1 MRRAIFFCWSGC
13 LLALFFAPGAWAQ
26 AEPCPAVALLP
37 SSLQL
42 SEVSAPASA
51 LSTTQMDK
59 AGIQV
64 SPYQRWRQ
72 RYAPSDPLSS
82 GLGSVPY
89 RPAQQGSQRI
99 QQGTEG
105 LPLGPATRQGEQLEQ
120 IGIRLGEDS
129 PFFLHPS
136 GLVYRQSY

>member
-1 MRRAIFFCWSGC
+1 MRCAIFFCW
-13 LLALFFAPGAWAQ
+13 LAWVFAPGAWAQ

-72 RYAPSDPLSS
+72 SMPLTPKT
-82 GLGSVPY
+82 LNF
-89 RPAQQGSQRI
+89 AEF
-99 QQGTEG
+99 TE
-105 LPLGPATRQGEQLEQ
+105 L
-120 IGIRLGEDS
+120 
-129 PFFLHPS
+129 
-136 GLVYRQSY
+136 

>member
-1 MRRAIFFCWSGC
+1 MRCAIFFCW
-13 LLALFFAPGAWAQ
+13 LALFFAPGAWAQ

-72 RYAPSDPLSS
+72 RYAPSDPFSS
-82 GLGSVPY
+82 GLNNVPY

-99 QQGTEG
+99 QQGTER
-105 LPLGPATRQGEQLEQ
+105 LPFWLEQ
-120 IGIRLGEDS
+120 SGIRLGEDS
-129 PFFLHPS
+129 PFFLHPD